1 LRYFQTIE
9 GTTKLI
15 VPLASVKDSIPPTF
29 PVFFNPAAVTNR
41 DVSVA
46 LAESEG
52 GSTFCDSMAGVGAR
66 GLRIAHEVES
76 VKAVTLVDIN
86 AVALGVA
93 RRSAVLNRV
102 SEKCEFRNGDASS
115 VLHSFYGSQ
124 EKFEFVDVDPF
135 GTPVRQLPAAISA
148 TADGGILCVT
158 ATDTA
163 ALCGVYPKASL
174 RRYGAAPLNNSFHHE
189 TGIRIL
195 VNAIR
200 RLAGQVDIG
209 ISPVA
214 AHSTRHYIRA
224 FVRLFTGASKADASQ
239 KSEGYVAWCPS
250 CGTVGSLDFIIEKCQ
265 GCGKKARV
273 AGPLW
278 LGRLVEDDLVERSAK
293 TAARRGFMAASRILD
308 SLAPIARFPPW
319 SFSIE
324 EICSSL
330 HIATVPEDKVRH
342 LLSEAGYESCRQP
355 FEKTGLKTDA
365 PYGAVEEA
373 VRGSAMRISSVSS
386 VEV

>member
-1 LRYFQTIE
+1 MKYVQTIE
-9 GTTKLI
+9 GTTKLL
-15 VPLASVKDSIPPTF
+15 VPSASLKDTVPPTF
-29 PVFFNPAAVTNR
+29 PVFFNPAAVVNR
-41 DVSVA
+41 HVSVVIT
-46 LAESEG
+46 ESAG
-52 GSTFCDSMAGVGAR
+52 GPTFCDSMAGVGAR
-66 GLRIAHEVES
+66 GLRIVHEVES
-76 VKAVTLVDIN
+76 ISALTLVDLN

-115 VLHSFYGSQ
+115 VLHSFYGTQ

-148 TADGGILCVT
+148 TAEGGILSVT

-174 RRYGAAPLNNSFHHE
+174 RRYGAAALNNSFHHE

-214 AHSTRHYIRA
+214 AHSTRHYIRT
-224 FVRLFTGASKADASQ
+224 FVRLLNGASKADASQ
-239 KSEGYVAWCPS
+239 KNEGYVASCPS
-250 CGTVGSLDFIIEKCQ
+250 CGTVRSLDFRLENCQ
-265 GCGKKARV
+265 ACGKKAKL

-278 LGRLVEDDLVERSAK
+278 LGRLVEDELVERSAK
-293 TAARRGFMAASRILD
+293 AAARRGFMAASRILD
-308 SLAPIARFPPW
+308 SLAPTARFPPW

-330 HIATVPEDKVRH
+330 HMATVPEDKVRH
-342 LLSEAGYESCRQP
+342 LLSNAGYESCRQP
-355 FEKTGLKTDA
+355 FEKTGLKTNA
-365 PYGAVEEA
+365 PYGAVKEA
-373 VRGSAMRISSVSS
+373 VQGSAV
-386 VEV
+386 